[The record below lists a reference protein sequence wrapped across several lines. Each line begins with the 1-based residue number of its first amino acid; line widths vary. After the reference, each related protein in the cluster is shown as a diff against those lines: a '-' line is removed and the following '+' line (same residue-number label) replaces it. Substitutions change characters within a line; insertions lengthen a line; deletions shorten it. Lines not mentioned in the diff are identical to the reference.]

1 MTVMVSRIIEFC
13 ATNRF
18 LVILGVAFASVAA
31 IYSIRQTKLDAIPD
45 LSDPQVIVF
54 TDWMGRSPTLVE
66 DQVTYPIVSSLVA
79 APHVT
84 DVRGFS
90 MFGMS
95 FVYVIF
101 EEGTDV
107 YWARSRVLEYLSSIR
122 DRLPE
127 GARSSIGPD
136 ATGIGWV
143 FQYALV
149 DKTGKHGLDEL
160 RTFQDFTLRYALGS
174 VAGVAEVASVG
185 GYQKQYQVTVDPNKL
200 VAYDV
205 SIQDVIAAIR
215 DSNNDVGGRII
226 EMSGREY
233 YVRGQGYIQ
242 DLGSIESVAVRASGP
257 NGVPVTVKDVASV
270 RFGSD
275 IRRGLLE
282 WNGEGEAVGAIVA
295 MRYGENALDVIE
307 RVKQK
312 VADLRPSFP
321 EGVEL
326 EIAYDRSDLI
336 ERSIDTLKHSLIEE
350 AIVVS
355 VVIILFLLHLRSA
368 LLPIL
373 SLPVSVALAFI
384 PMYLLGIPSTI
395 MSLGG
400 IAIAIGATVD
410 AEIVMIEASH
420 KKLEHAP
427 PGADRQRLLA
437 EAAREVTPAIFFS
450 LLIIA
455 VAFLPVFGLTGQAG
469 RLFKPLAYTKTFV
482 MLAAALLS
490 ITLAPALRDFL
501 IRGKIFAEARHP
513 VSRFLVRL
521 YKPFVYVA
529 LRRPLSTV
537 CIGVFA
543 IVSAVSLS
551 RKLGHEFMPP
561 LEEGDILYMPITFP
575 NVSIEQAKQ
584 QLQIQDRILKSF
596 PEVDTVFGKVGRAET
611 PTDPAPLTM
620 VETTVRLKP
629 QDQWRRV
636 MQERWYSS
644 WMPEALKPVLRPLW
658 PEQRPKTWDELT
670 MEMNQ
675 RMQLPGW
682 TNAWTMPIKTRVD
695 MLTTGIRTPIGVKV
709 FGTDLNEIEKVGT
722 TLERLLSPIPGTRS
736 VLYERNL
743 GGLYLDIIPKR
754 DALARYGLRIGD
766 VQRTIEAAIGG
777 TPITVTVEGRN
788 RFSVNVRYPQDLR
801 SDIDELRRVLVPI
814 GAAPGSMNGGG
825 MPIPGTTG
833 ALDPSL
839 IAPNEAVPGDVEP
852 RWLLAQA
859 MPGMSADPGSQGLA
873 IPRVRPPSVMSD
885 VPMPTLPAPGP
896 MTRSARSMA
905 PSGGAMAASSSD
917 GSGTALAPSR
927 QRFIP
932 LGEVADIEIVGGPP
946 MIRDEDGLLVGY
958 VYVDIDQN
966 QRDIGG
972 YVTEA
977 KEVVRRAMQQADLQ
991 LPAGYFL
998 KWTGQYEQLEE
1009 MVSRMKILI
1018 PLTVMIITV
1027 LLFLYFRSIAEVLIV
1042 LLSIPFALVGT
1053 VWLLWLLDYRV
1064 STAVWIGVIALAGL
1078 AAQTGIVMIVYIDH
1092 ALDER
1097 RRAGKLRN
1105 LSDVIAAHMEGT
1117 VQRVRPKLMTVST
1130 MLLGLI
1136 PLLWASGSGADV
1148 MKRIAAPMVGG
1159 LVTSAFLTLEII
1171 PVIST
1176 YWRQEQLLWEQL
1188 APLDPR
1194 RLGRLQAATAALGLG
1209 WLLLSACWVAPIYAA
1224 IPASASALGLAASAL
1239 LIMTGTVWYLLQRP
1253 AARRQVWPPGLRPSL
1268 PDAG

>member
-1 MTVMVSRIIEFC
+1 MVSRIIEFC
-13 ATNRF
+13 ARNRF
-18 LVILGVAFASVAA
+18 LVLLGVAFASVVAL
-31 IYSIRQTKLDAIPD
+31 YSMRQAKLDAIPD

-66 DQVTYPIVSSLVA
+66 DQVTYPIVSSLIA

-107 YWARSRVLEYLSSIR
+107 YWARSRVLESLSVIR

-149 DKTGKHGLDEL
+149 DKTGQQSLESL

-174 VAGVAEVASVG
+174 VPGVAEVASVG

-200 VAYDV
+200 RAYSV
-205 SIQDVIAAIR
+205 SLDDVIVAIR
-215 DSNNDVGGRII
+215 ESNDDVGGRII

-233 YVRGQGYIQ
+233 YVRGRGYIQ
-242 DLGSIESVAVRASGP
+242 DLGSIEKVALGVNGP
-257 NGVPVTVKDVASV
+257 DGVPLLVKDVGTV
-270 RFGSD
+270 RFGPD

-295 MRYGENALDVIE
+295 MRYGENALAVID
-307 RVKQK
+307 RVKAK
-312 VADLRPSFP
+312 VAELKPSFP
-321 EGVEL
+321 PGVEL
-326 EIAYDRSDLI
+326 EIAYDRSGLI
-336 ERSIDTLKHSLIEE
+336 ERSIDTLKRALIEE

-355 VVIILFLLHLRSA
+355 LVIILFLLHLRSA

-384 PMYLLGIPSTI
+384 PMYLLDIPSTI

-427 PGADRQRLLA
+427 PGADRHRLLA

-490 ITLAPALRDFL
+490 ITFAPALRDFL
-501 IRGKIFAEARHP
+501 IRGRIIPESRHP
-513 VSRFLVRL
+513 VSRFLIRL
-521 YKPFVYVA
+521 YRPFVYVA

-537 CIGVFA
+537 AIGVLA
-543 IVSAVSLS
+543 VLSAVSLT

-561 LEEGDILYMPITFP
+561 LNEGDLLYMPITFP
-575 NVSIEQAKQ
+575 NISIEEAKR
-584 QLQIQDRILKSF
+584 QLQIQDRLLKSF
-596 PEVDTVFGKVGRAET
+596 PEVDSVFGKVGRAET
-611 PTDPAPLTM
+611 PTDSAPLTM

-629 QDQWRRV
+629 PEQWPLV
-636 MQERWYSS
+636 PIERWYST
-644 WMPEALKPVLRPLW
+644 WAPAPLAALLRPLW
-658 PEQRPKTWDELT
+658 PEQRPKSWEELT
-670 MEMNQ
+670 LEMDQ
-675 RMQLPGW
+675 KLSLPGW

-709 FGTDLNEIEKVGT
+709 FGTDLKEIERVGT
-722 TLERLLSPIPGTRS
+722 KLEALLAGISGTRS
-736 VLYERNL
+736 VLYERSL
-743 GGLYLDIIPKR
+743 GGLYLDIIPNR
-754 DALARYGLRIGD
+754 DALARYGLRVGD
-766 VQRTIEAAIGG
+766 VARTVESAIGG
-777 TPITVTVEGRN
+777 APITVTVEGRS
-788 RFSVNVRYPQDLR
+788 RFSVNVRYPADLR
-801 SDIDELRRVLVPI
+801 GDLDQLREVLV
-814 GAAPGSMNGGG
+814 S
-825 MPIPGTTG
+825 
-833 ALDPSL
+833 
-839 IAPNEAVPGDVEP
+839 VP
-852 RWLLAQA
+852 A
-859 MPGMSADPGSQGLA
+859 
-873 IPRVRPPSVMSD
+873 
-885 VPMPTLPAPGP
+885 
-896 MTRSARSMA
+896 TR
-905 PSGGAMAASSSD
+905 
-917 GSGTALAPSR
+917 T
-927 QRFIP
+927 FVP
-932 LGEVADIEIVGGPP
+932 LGQVAEIRIAGGPP

-972 YVTEA
+972 YVRDA
-977 KEVVRRAMQQADLQ
+977 KELVGQAMASGELA
-991 LPAGYFL
+991 LPTGYFL
-998 KWTGQYEQLEE
+998 KWTGQYEQLAE
-1009 MVSRMKILI
+1009 MAARMKILI
-1018 PLTVMIITV
+1018 PLTLMIIV
-1027 LLFLYFRSIAEVLIV
+1027 LLLFVYFRNLVEVLIV

-1053 VWLLWLLDYRV
+1053 VWLLWLLDYRL
-1064 STAVWIGVIALAGL
+1064 STAVWIGIIALVGL
-1078 AAQTGIVMIVYIDH
+1078 AAQTGIIMIVYIDQ
-1092 ALDER
+1092 AIEER
-1097 RRAGKLRN
+1097 RAAGKLRN
-1105 LSDVIAAHMEGT
+1105 LDDVIAAHMEGT
-1117 VQRVRPKLMTVST
+1117 VQRVRPKLMTVGT
-1130 MLLGLI
+1130 MLVGLV

-1176 YWRQEQLLWEQL
+1176 YWRQEQLLWQELESLDASRLRRLRLATLALGAGWASLGLVLL
-1188 APLDPR
+1188 APLYLTPPAH
-1194 RLGRLQAATAALGLG
+1194 GQAVGL
-1209 WLLLSACWVAPIYAA
+1209 LVA
-1224 IPASASALGLAASAL
+1224 AL
-1239 LIMTGTVWYLLQRP
+1239 LIVVGTFAYLRERP
-1253 AARRQVWPPGLRPSL
+1253 AARRVVWPG
-1268 PDAG
+1268 